1 MQVLVRKSEIE
12 IKTLNFKMVNILKF
26 MKDARNSLLKILM
39 TYENDSRSDRLRDV
53 FFLFRTA
60 TKPEKKHSCFSY

>member
-1 MQVLVRKSEIE
+1 
-12 IKTLNFKMVNILKF
+12 MVNILKF